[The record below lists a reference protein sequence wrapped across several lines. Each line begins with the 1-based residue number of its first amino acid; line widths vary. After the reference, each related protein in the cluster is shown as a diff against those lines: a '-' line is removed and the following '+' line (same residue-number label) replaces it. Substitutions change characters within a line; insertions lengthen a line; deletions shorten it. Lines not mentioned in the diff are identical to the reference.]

1 MCSQDAFIMQTCL
14 CFPVHVLA
22 TCFAFFPP
30 LSFPLY
36 FFPYSVS
43 VLGFVSSSS
52 SPSLSCVSWYVLYAP
67 FFFSS
72 SMVDYSAVRV
82 DYPSVTFIFAHL
94 GCLLKS
100 VEGEC
105 LERVSF
111 FVGEN
116 YPYTSVLSSL
126 FPLK

>member
-1 MCSQDAFIMQTCL
+1 
-14 CFPVHVLA
+14 
-22 TCFAFFPP
+22 
-30 LSFPLY
+30 
-36 FFPYSVS
+36 
-43 VLGFVSSSS
+43 
-52 SPSLSCVSWYVLYAP
+52 
-67 FFFSS
+67 
-72 SMVDYSAVRV
+72 MVDYSAVRV
-82 DYPSVTFIFAHL
+82 DYPSVTYFFAHL

-111 FVGEN
+111 FVREN

>member
-1 MCSQDAFIMQTCL
+1 
-14 CFPVHVLA
+14 
-22 TCFAFFPP
+22 
-30 LSFPLY
+30 
-36 FFPYSVS
+36 
-43 VLGFVSSSS
+43 
-52 SPSLSCVSWYVLYAP
+52 
-67 FFFSS
+67 
-72 SMVDYSAVRV
+72 MVDYSAVRV

-111 FVGEN
+111 FVRE
-116 YPYTSVLSSL
+116 TSVLSSL